1 MRSTTFA
8 PPTACAIEDDEMI
21 IWLVGLSGAGKT
33 TVARELHAQWQAKAP
48 ATVLVDGDEI
58 REIFQ
63 HDRAPAAYTI
73 EGRRINA
80 ERIAAMS
87 AWLDRQNIN
96 AVVSILCI
104 FPDILAA
111 NRSRYSGYFE
121 VFIDAPMAAL
131 EARDGKGLYAAAR
144 RGEMAHVVGID
155 IPFPTPE
162 HADLVIRN
170 DGPSLD
176 AGAIAATI
184 LARIGAVS

>member
-1 MRSTTFA
+1 
-8 PPTACAIEDDEMI
+8 MI

-33 TVARELHAQWQAKAP
+33 TIARELHTRWQAVNP
-48 ATVLVDGDEI
+48 ATVLIDGDEV

-63 HDRAPAAYTI
+63 HDQSPAAYTK

-80 ERIAAMS
+80 QRIAAMS

-111 NRSRYSGYFE
+111 NKSRYSGYFE
-121 VFIDAPMAAL
+121 AFIDAPMAAL
-131 EARDGKGLYAAAR
+131 EGRDGKGLYAAAR
-144 RGEMAHVVGID
+144 RGEMADVVGVD
-155 IPFPTPE
+155 IPFPIPE
-162 HADLVIRN
+162 HPDLTIQN
-170 DGPSLD
+170 NGPSLD

-184 LARIGAVS
+184 LARIGVAT

>member
-1 MRSTTFA
+1 
-8 PPTACAIEDDEMI
+8 MI

-33 TVARELHAQWQAKAP
+33 TIARELHRQWQAIDA
-48 ATVLVDGDEI
+48 ATVLIDGDEI
-58 REIFQ
+58 REIFK
-63 HDRAPAAYTI
+63 HDQNPAAYTPA
-73 EGRRINA
+73 GRRVNG

-87 AWLDRQNIN
+87 AWLDAQNIN

-111 NRSRYSGYFE
+111 NRSRFSGYFE
-121 VFIDAPMAAL
+121 VFVDAPMAAL

-144 RGEMAHVVGID
+144 RGEMADVVGVD

-162 HADLVIRN
+162 RPDLVIRN

-176 AGAIAATI
+176 AGAIAKDI
-184 LARIGAVS
+184 LKRIRAGNQGGAS